1 MTKAMIKD
9 MRNYAPVSD
18 VDPYSD
24 EVLFDPWETYREL
37 QNLGSV
43 VWLERYKMFALTRY
57 ASVTRALKDAGA
69 FSSAF
74 GVMMNDEMNP
84 VLRGN
89 TLCSDGVDHQR
100 LRRIV
105 GKPLSPTALN
115 SLKSEITTKAEL
127 LVDRLVGQGQFCA
140 VAELATA
147 LPVDIVASA
156 RRAAPRGP

>member
-1 MTKAMIKD
+1 M
-9 MRNYAPVSD
+9 S
-18 VDPYSD
+18 
-24 EVLFDPWETYREL
+24 
-37 QNLGSV
+37 
-43 VWLERYKMFALTRY
+43 ALTRY

-69 FSSAF
+69 FSSAS

-105 GKPLSPTALN
+105 GKPRVKRAKFA
-115 SLKSEITTKAEL
+115 KSEITTKAEL

-156 RRAAPRGP
+156 VGLPQWLLADARLGRANVQLLWAVE